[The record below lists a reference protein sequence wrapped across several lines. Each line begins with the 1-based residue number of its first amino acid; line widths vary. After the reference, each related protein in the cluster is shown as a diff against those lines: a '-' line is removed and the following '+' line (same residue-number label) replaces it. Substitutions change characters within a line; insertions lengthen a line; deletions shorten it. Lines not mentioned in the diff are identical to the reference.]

1 MYKDDADAFLGAVAR
16 TPDLW
21 HSVNFRAVA
30 IWINDAW
37 QNLVASVHLDLRP
50 PEQVPVAEDLP
61 KLERLVVLQE
71 VFPIQALPQLIQRVR
86 LRGTVS
92 LSGKAVHFLATDG
105 YTHRF
110 GKPYSN
116 SYHRCGLSLDDYIR
130 GDFTHGHVLVASG
143 DSGAELFREVPDGQ
157 NGVDVALRRVGWQ
170 SLNEVVLRGL
180 EDVRTAPVSSSARV
194 TFVAPLEVTLLE
206 GDCALRAGELRY
218 GVLARSRD
226 AGRRATLTI
235 TGEDVRG
242 RRIGHSI
249 PLGAKGWAKQ
259 SRKFR
264 HSGKVRLANAEKLQ
278 LTLQVAGY
286 EVAAVTLSDQ
296 GEQPDIPPLLMLA
309 HNALF
314 KGDRSFRD
322 VLLEPKDSEG
332 RPFERAVAKLFSY
345 CGFPSDQPGKIPQ
358 EQNGPDVLVEVASRN
373 LLLVIET
380 TVKHLMNDEDG
391 KMNRLTKRSAD
402 IRFATKHLNVE
413 VVPVMVVPWP
423 RETLVP
429 VEMEEAEKNGVR
441 VLGNEDLEQ
450 LLSMALAHRPLREIA
465 HFILPEAPK
474 PRRRGGLVLLEDR
487 NPLAD

>member
-1 MYKDDADAFLGAVAR
+1 VYKNDADAFLGAVAR
-16 TPDLW
+16 TPELW
-21 HSVNFRAVA
+21 RSVNFRSVA

-37 QNLVASVHLDLRP
+37 QNLVASVHLDPRP
-50 PEQVPVAEDLP
+50 PEKVPVAEDLP
-61 KLERLVVLQE
+61 MLQHLIVLQE
-71 VFPIQALPQLIQRVR
+71 IFPIQDLPRLIQQVR
-86 LRGTVS
+86 LRGRVS
-92 LSGKAVHFLATDG
+92 LLGKTVHFLATDG

-116 SYHRCGLSLDDYIR
+116 SYSRCGLSLDEYIR
-130 GDFTHGHVLVASG
+130 GNFTQGHALLVSG
-143 DSGAELFREVPDGQ
+143 DSGAELLREFPDGQ
-157 NGVDVALRRVGWQ
+157 NGVDVALRRAGWQ

-180 EDVRTAPVSSSARV
+180 EEVRAAPISSSARV

-218 GVLARSRD
+218 GVLARSKD

-242 RRIGHSI
+242 GRIGRSI
-249 PLGAKGWAKQ
+249 PLAAKGWAKQ
-259 SRKFR
+259 NTGFR
-264 HSGKVRLANAEKLQ
+264 HLGKLRLANAEKLQ

-296 GEQPDIPPLLMLA
+296 GDKPDTPPLLMLA
-309 HNALF
+309 HDALF
-314 KGDRSFRD
+314 SPKRSFRD
-322 VLLEPKDSEG
+322 VLLTPTTSEG

-345 CGFPSDQPGKIPQ
+345 CGFVSDQPGDVPE
-358 EQNGPDVLVEVASRN
+358 EQNGPDVLVEVPERN
-373 LLLVIET
+373 LILAIET
-380 TVKHLMNDEDG
+380 TVKHLMNDDG

-402 IRFATKHLNVE
+402 IRLAVKHLNVD
-413 VVPVMVVPWP
+413 VAAVMVVPWP

-429 VEMEEAEKNGVR
+429 VEMAEAEKNSVR

-450 LLSMALAHRPLREIA
+450 LLAMALAHRSLRSIA
-465 HFILPEAPK
+465 HFIIPEAPK
-474 PRRRGGLVLLEDR
+474 PRRRGGLTLLEDR